1 MQNRDVI
8 SPDKPYQENFEDQ
21 NLTKEKLQSMVPK
34 GTKITIDD
42 EIIDMIK
49 DMENDTGVL
58 QQYLEEQLLG
68 NMSVLKEAK
77 VSMPEYIRAVKFVA
91 LKQNTDIIKAWAIV
105 FPKKYDE
112 LIKRKKSGKT
122 VNEYSYASNYDKT
135 KAVQIIT
142 KQTLLHPSILFAPY
156 HGESVRKMYS
166 LMNNDEAS
174 YKVQLESAI
183 ALEAATRMPEDKTL
197 KVSISQSDAQLE
209 QQKEMNQNIGRLVEQ
224 MQNGFK
230 QGVDVAEL
238 QKIHVNVIDVEAE

>member
-1 MQNRDVI
+1 MNETI
-8 SPDKPYQENFEDQ
+8 EPDKPYSGNFEDQ
-21 NLTKEKLQSMVPK
+21 NITKEKLQAMVPK

-42 EIIDMIK
+42 DIVNMIK
-49 DMENDTGVL
+49 SMENDTGVL
-58 QQYLEEQLLG
+58 QQYLEEQLLA
-68 NMSVLKEAK
+68 NMSVLREAK
-77 VSMPEYIRAVKFVA
+77 ISMPEYIRAVKFVA

-112 LIKRKKSGKT
+112 LMAKKKAGKP

-156 HGESVRKMYS
+156 HGESVRKMYN
-166 LMNNDEAS
+166 LMNNDDAS
-174 YKVQLESAI
+174 YKVQLEAAI
-183 ALEAATRMPEDKTL
+183 ALESATRMPEDKTL

-209 QQKEMNQNIGRLVEQ
+209 QQKEMSQNIGRLVEQ

-230 QGVDVAEL
+230 QGIDVAEL